1 MGTAAIPAESR
12 VSAVPVAELGSP
24 LGALE
29 HGAEPP
35 TVLLLLLLVVGH
47 EQGENIV
54 PGLAA

>member
-12 VSAVPVAELGSP
+12 VSAVPVAELGSH

-29 HGAEPP
+29 HEAELP
-35 TVLLLLLLVVGH
+35 TVLLVVGH

>member
-1 MGTAAIPAESR
+1 LGTAAIPAESR
-12 VSAVPVAELGSP
+12 VSAVPVAVGSH

-29 HGAEPP
+29 HGAELP
-35 TVLLLLLLVVGH
+35 TVLLVVGH